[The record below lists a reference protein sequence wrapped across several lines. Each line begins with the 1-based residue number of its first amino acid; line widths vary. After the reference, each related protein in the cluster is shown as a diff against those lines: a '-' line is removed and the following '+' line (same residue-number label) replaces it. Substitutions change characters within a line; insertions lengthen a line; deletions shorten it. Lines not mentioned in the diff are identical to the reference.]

1 MVIVDTSVWIDFLKG
16 IENKKTQKLSS
27 LEDQKIDI
35 YTTGLIIS
43 EILSGIKSNVIFKE
57 LESKLLNLQIV
68 NPIYPSTYI
77 NAATIYR
84 DGRKQG
90 ITIRK
95 MIDCL
100 IAQLA
105 IENSLFLLHKD
116 EDFDK
121 IATFTNL
128 KIY

>member
-1 MVIVDTSVWIDFLKG
+1 MVIVDTSVWIDFFKG
-16 IENKKTQKLSS
+16 IDNKKTQMLSS
-27 LEDQKIDI
+27 LEAQKMDI

-43 EILSGIKSNVIFKE
+43 EILGSVKNNVIFRE
-57 LESKLLNLQIV
+57 LESKLLNLQAV

-77 NAATIYR
+77 NAAIIYG

-90 ITIRK
+90 IIIRK

-105 IENSLFLLHKD
+105 IENSLYLLHKD

-121 IATFTNL
+121 IATFTSL
-128 KIY
+128 KIF